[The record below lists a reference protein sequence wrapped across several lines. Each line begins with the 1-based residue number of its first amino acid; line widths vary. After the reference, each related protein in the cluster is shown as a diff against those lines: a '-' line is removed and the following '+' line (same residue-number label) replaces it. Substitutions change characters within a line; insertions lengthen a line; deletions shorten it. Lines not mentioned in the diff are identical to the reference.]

1 MDIAVV
7 TLFPDLVAPLVQWG
21 VVGRA
26 VQRGQVRLA
35 CEDPRD
41 YATDAHA
48 TVDDR
53 PYGGGPGMVMKVEP
67 CATAIRAARAR
78 VPAGSPVV
86 FLTPQ
91 GERLTQSRVRQLAS
105 APGLVLVAGR
115 YEGFDERLVEAEA
128 DLELSIGDFVVSGG
142 ELPALVLIDAVARL
156 LPGVLGDGQSAEQD
170 SFGTDGLLDCPH
182 YTRPEQVGGRAVPAV
197 LLGGDHAAIRRW
209 RRKQA
214 LGRTR
219 LRRPELLAG
228 RDLGAEDRAL
238 LDEYMAEQR
247 EAGRLPTDA
256 AALQ

>member
-26 VQRGQVRLA
+26 VQRGQVRLC

-41 YATDAHA
+41 HATDPHA

-53 PYGGGPGMVMKVEP
+53 PYGGGPGMVIKVEP
-67 CATAIRAARAR
+67 YATAIRAARTR

-91 GERLTQSRVRQLAS
+91 GERLNQARVRQLAS
-105 APGLVLVAGR
+105 LPGLVLVAGR

-128 DLELSIGDFVVSGG
+128 DLELSLGDFVVSGG
-142 ELPALVLIDAVARL
+142 ELPALVVIDAVARL
-156 LPGVLGDGQSAEQD
+156 LPGVLGDDQSAMQD
-170 SFGTDGLLDCPH
+170 SFGDDGLLDCPH
-182 YTRPEQVGGRAVPAV
+182 YTRPEQAAGRVVPPV

-228 RDLGAEDRAL
+228 RLLDAGDRAL
-238 LDEYMAEQR
+238 LDEFLAEQY
-247 EAGRLPTDA
+247 ETPGPAADVARLR
-256 AALQ
+256 

>member
-35 CEDPRD
+35 CEDPRG

-53 PYGGGPGMVMKVEP
+53 PYGGGPGMVIKVEP
-67 CATAIRAARAR
+67 YATAIRAARAR

-91 GERLTQSRVRQLAS
+91 GERLTQARVRELANL
-105 APGLVLVAGR
+105 PGLVLVAGR
-115 YEGFDERLVEAEA
+115 YEGFDERLIEAEA
-128 DLELSIGDFVVSGG
+128 DLELSIGDFILSGG
-142 ELPALVLIDAVARL
+142 ELPALLVIDAVVRL
-156 LPGVLGDGQSAEQD
+156 LPGVLGDDQSARQD
-170 SFGTDGLLDCPH
+170 SFGDDGLLDCPH
-182 YTRPEQVGGRAVPAV
+182 YTRPEQVAGRAVPPV
-197 LLGGDHAAIRRW
+197 LLGGDHAAIQRW

-219 LRRPELLAG
+219 LRRPDLLAG
-228 RDLGAEDRAL
+228 VTLDTADRAL
-238 LDEYMAEQR
+238 LDEFLAEQR
-247 EAGRLPTDA
+247 EGQAPAVDA
-256 AALQ
+256 ARLQ